1 MGDSS
6 KCANQGSFPAVFVG
20 GKKNPFHSER
30 MWWKKKKNVMEE
42 SNENTPTHYIKTED
56 SRWQFL
62 TKKLS
67 A

>member
-20 GKKNPFHSER
+20 GEKKSISFWKNV
-30 MWWKKKKNVMEE
+30 MKKKKNVMEE